1 MMFKKI
7 DHIAIAVNNI
17 DKSAKLFE
25 KILNVAASKTEII
38 KSEKVKT
45 KFFHLNDSK
54 IELIEGTDQ
63 NSTVAKF
70 VKKKGEGIHHIAIE
84 VHDIQNE
91 IKRLKKQGFNTI
103 KNTVSEGANGKL
115 ISFLYPKDTNGVLI
129 ELCQKTN

>member
-1 MMFKKI
+1 MMNKKI

-17 DKSAKLFE
+17 EKSSKLFE

-84 VHDIQNE
+84 VDDIQNE